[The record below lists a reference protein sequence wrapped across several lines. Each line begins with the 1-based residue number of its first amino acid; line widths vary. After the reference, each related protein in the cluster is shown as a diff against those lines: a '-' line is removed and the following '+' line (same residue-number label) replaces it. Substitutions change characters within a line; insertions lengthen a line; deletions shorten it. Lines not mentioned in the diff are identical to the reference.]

1 MYSVCLW
8 LQHSRMLMIILGW
21 APLAAALEVIHYVG
35 VFIMVG
41 SVVLVDLRVMGIA
54 ARRRGVGEFAG
65 QLFPY
70 AWVGLAMV
78 VGSGFLMFTSSAA
91 DYYSDPTFHK
101 KMIVMILALIAAVFL
116 QRGAPNWERVGAIPT
131 VAKIVALICLVLMFG
146 SILYGNL
153 VPAVSGIG

>member
-1 MYSVCLW
+1 MHSICEW
-8 LQHSRMLMIILGW
+8 LQHNKMLLDILGW
-21 APLAAALEVIHYVG
+21 APFAVSLEVIHYVG

-54 ARRRGVGEFAG
+54 ARRRGVGEFAA

-78 VGSGFLMFTSSAA
+78 VASGFLMFTTSAA

-101 KMIVMILALIAAVFL
+101 KMTVVVLALIAAVFI
-116 QRGAPNWERVGAIPT
+116 QRGAPKWESKGAIPI
-131 VAKIVALICLVLMFG
+131 VAKVVALICLVLMFG
-146 SILYGNL
+146 SIIYGNL
-153 VPAVSGIG
+153 VPALSGIG